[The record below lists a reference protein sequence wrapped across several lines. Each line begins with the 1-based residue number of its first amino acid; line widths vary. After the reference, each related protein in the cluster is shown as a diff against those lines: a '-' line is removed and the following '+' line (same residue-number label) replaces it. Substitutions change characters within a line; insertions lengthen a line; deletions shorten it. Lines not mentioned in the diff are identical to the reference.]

1 MPDRPS
7 RLWKDLPKDKRVRA
21 AEAFWRD
28 EASPEVQVQHME
40 ATLLLAKRLN
50 FRPKSV
56 LSLPIER
63 RARHLAQ
70 VNDVSDAVATRA
82 LIAYHFADM
91 RPLMAAFLD
100 ALGIG
105 HDQGLITD
113 EQVEAPARDRLAAA
127 VEAVKATFPPDDVDL
142 YVKTLGAL
150 DSDTWRQLDGLT
162 ATPAPR
168 GT

>member
-1 MPDRPS
+1 MPDRPA
-7 RLWKDLPKDKRVRA
+7 RLWKDLPVEKRARA
-21 AEAFWRD
+21 ADAFWRD
-28 EASPEVQVQHME
+28 ETSPEVQVQHME

-56 LSLPIER
+56 LALPIER

-82 LIAYHFADM
+82 LIAYHFADL

-113 EQVEAPARDRLAAA
+113 EKVEPPGRDQLAAA
-127 VEAVKATFPPDDVDL
+127 VEAVKATFGSDDVDL
-142 YVKTLGAL
+142 YVKTLAAL
-150 DSDTWRQLDGLT
+150 DGDTWRHLDGLT
-162 ATPAPR
+162 TAPAPR

>member
-1 MPDRPS
+1 MPERPS
-7 RLWKDLPKDKRVRA
+7 RLWKDLPVEKRVRA

-28 EASPEVQVQHME
+28 ETSPEVQVQHME

-50 FRPKSV
+50 FRPKSL
-56 LSLPIER
+56 LSLPVER

-70 VNDVSDAVATRA
+70 VHDVSDAVATRA
-82 LIAYHFADM
+82 LIAYHFAGM

-105 HDQGLITD
+105 HDDGLITD
-113 EQVEAPARDRLAAA
+113 EQVEPPERERLTAA
-127 VEAVKATFPPDDVDL
+127 VEAVKASFGSEDVDL
-142 YVKTLGAL
+142 YVKTLAAL
-150 DSDTWRQLDGLT
+150 DSDTWRHLDELPPS
-162 ATPAPR
+162 PAPR

>member
-1 MPDRPS
+1 MAERPS
-7 RLWKDLPKDKRVRA
+7 RLWKELPADKRVQV

-28 EASPEVQVQHME
+28 ETSEDVQVQQLE

-56 LSLPIER
+56 LSLSVER
-63 RARHLAQ
+63 RAKHLAQ
-70 VNDVSDAVATRA
+70 VNEVSDPVATRA
-82 LIAYHFADM
+82 LIAYHFAAM

-113 EQVEAPARDRLAAA
+113 EQVDAPDRQRLETALAT
-127 VEAVKATFPPDDVDL
+127 VNATFPGDDVDL
-142 YVKTLGAL
+142 YVKTLAAL
-150 DSDTWRQLDGLT
+150 DSDTWRHLDGLT
-162 ATPAPR
+162 APTAPR

>member
-7 RLWKDLPKDKRVRA
+7 RLWKDLPVDKRVRA

-28 EASPEVQVQHME
+28 GTSPEVQVQHME

-113 EQVEAPARDRLAAA
+113 EQVEAPTRDRLAAA
-127 VEAVKATFPPDDVDL
+127 VEAVKATFAPDDVDL

-150 DSDTWRQLDGLT
+150 DSDTWRHLDGLT
-162 ATPAPR
+162 TTPAPR

>member
-7 RLWKDLPKDKRVRA
+7 RLWKDLPVEKRVRA

-28 EASPEVQVQHME
+28 ESSPDVQVQQME

-82 LIAYHFADM
+82 LIAYHCAYM
-91 RPLMAAFLD
+91 RPLMAGFLD

-105 HDQGLITD
+105 YDQGLSTD
-113 EQVEAPARDRLAAA
+113 ENVEAPDRDRLAAA
-127 VEAVKATFPPDDVDL
+127 VEAVKATFGSEDVDL
-142 YVKTLGAL
+142 YVKTLAAL
-150 DSDTWRQLDGLT
+150 DSDTWRHLDGLT
-162 ATPAPR
+162 AAPAPR